1 MHTLVI
7 REELYEKN
15 RWIAESLFKACEEA
29 NTWAIQ
35 QMRFSIPI
43 VQTLAEEFLLDI
55 PSKESNL
62 SSIEF
67 EDLIEVKEI
76 SFSYPNTKVL
86 VLNNINF
93 DTMVAEYLL
102 HPEKNSYKLDYLSLD
117 YLNYKMVP
125 IEDLIGSGL
134 HQKTMA
140 EVPLEDISYYAVED
154 ADVTYQLSA
163 ILKERLKKNN
173 LSKPYNEIE
182 LPLISVLIEIE
193 KNVLRNKSDLVIG
206 IGGGRSVDI
215 AKMIGFNIDKS
226 FVSIPTSASHDGIA
240 SPFVSVKGDRPHSL
254 VATAPLGVF
263 VDVDIIKKAPRR
275 LLASGCGDLI
285 AKITAVRDWQL
296 GRDKTG
302 EYYGR
307 YSADLALMSAKIL
320 MESSASFSKKGLNV
334 REIVEAL
341 ISAGVA
347 SCIAGS
353 SRPCSGAEHLFSHAV
368 DKLEPG
374 VGLHGE
380 KCGIGAI
387 MIAKLQG
394 QDWKK
399 IVKTLKDVGVPTTA
413 KEIGLKPEIL
423 TKALTIAQSLRP
435 ERYTILK
442 EVSMTEKKAVALAKS
457 TRVL

>member
-1 MHTLVI
+1 M
-7 REELYEKN
+7 ELPRLIVVGEKN
-15 RWIAESLFKACEEA
+15 INDIGSFLKSLKNIKKVSLVSGNNVKKIVQSKIESSLSASKIQMVWHLAKT
-29 NTWAIQ
+29 NDKKSIQ
-35 QMRFSIPI
+35 QIEQNVGKSKSELI
-43 VQTLAEEFLLDI
+43 VG
-55 PSKESNL
+55 
-62 SSIEF
+62 
-67 EDLIEVKEI
+67 V
-76 SFSYPNTKVL
+76 
-86 VLNNINF
+86 
-93 DTMVAEYLL
+93 
-102 HPEKNSYKLDYLSLD
+102 
-117 YLNYKMVP
+117 
-125 IEDLIGSGL
+125 
-134 HQKTMA
+134 
-140 EVPLEDISYYAVED
+140 
-154 ADVTYQLSA
+154 
-163 ILKERLKKNN
+163 
-173 LSKPYNEIE
+173 
-182 LPLISVLIEIE
+182 
-193 KNVLRNKSDLVIG
+193 
-206 IGGGRSVDI
+206 GGGRSVDI
-215 AKMIGFNIDKS
+215 AKIIGFNLDLP

-240 SPFVSVKGDRPHSL
+240 SPFVSIKGNKPHSL

-263 VDVDIIKKAPRR
+263 VDVDIIKKAPKK

-320 MESSASFSKKGLNV
+320 MEHSSRFSKKGLDV
-334 REIVEAL
+334 REVVEAL

-374 VGLHGE
+374 IGLHGE

-399 IVKTLKDVGVPTTA
+399 IVKTLKSVGAPTTA
-413 KEIGLKPEIL
+413 KEIGLKSEVL
-423 TKALTIAQSLRP
+423 AKALTIAQSLRP

-442 EVSMTEKKAVALAKS
+442 EVNINENKAINLAKS
-457 TRVL
+457 TKVL